1 MELIKFEDSCVITR
15 ATGTKDEW
23 DNEIFETIYSGV
35 CNYQEGG
42 QTSLSV
48 VTRNDILYLP
58 QNDVLIKRNDVVTA
72 TKGNKGRV
80 IKGVVNTTPRD
91 IRMPLSGDE
100 LTKVEIKQAKGD

>member
-15 ATGTKDEW
+15 ATGIKDEW
-23 DNEIFETIYSGV
+23 DDERYETIYSGV

-42 QTSLSV
+42 QSATEPLV
-48 VTRNDILYLP
+48 CVGVLYLP
-58 QNDVLIKRNDVVTA
+58 QNDVLIKRNDVVTVV
-72 TKGNKGRV
+72 KGNKGRR

-100 LTKVEIKQAKGD
+100 LTKVEVKQAKGD